1 MTKLKQEVTLL
12 TWDVAIHKPSPTAC
26 NHDVTTLKQEITIV
40 PQDVTTLEQEV
51 TKNIQDFI
59 IHRRIPTIFKR
70 TIQIKTR
77 DEKTKSRNWS
87 QYEKIA
93 DYVFKGFLLIISLM
107 KYFKEP

>member
-1 MTKLKQEVTLL
+1 MTKLKQEVTFL

-59 IHRRIPTIFKR
+59 IHRRIPPFS
-70 TIQIKTR
+70 IQIKTR
-77 DEKTKSRNWS
+77 GEKTKSRNWS